1 MLLIKLARLWGWAGD
16 RCLDISEWHKDRARL
31 TSATFWELA
40 LVAAGAVLAVVIIV
54 AGVFA

>member
-31 TSATFWELA
+31 TRATFWELA
-40 LVAAGAVLAVVIIV
+40 LIAAGGVLALVILM
-54 AGVFA
+54 ARAFA